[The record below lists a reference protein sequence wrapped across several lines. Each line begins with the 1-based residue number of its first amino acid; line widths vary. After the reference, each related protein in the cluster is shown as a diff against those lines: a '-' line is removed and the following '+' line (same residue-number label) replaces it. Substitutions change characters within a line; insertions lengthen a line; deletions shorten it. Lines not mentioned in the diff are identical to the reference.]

1 MYSKLQKMHRFSA
14 VFSFALLKNLK
25 FATMSEITNSSEPK
39 IIRDADQLEFLCA
52 RLRFKD
58 RKIVFTNG
66 CFDILHAGHVS
77 YLQAARALGDILIV
91 GINTDSSI
99 KRLKGES
106 RPIQNEFARY
116 MVLSAL
122 ECVDYIVP
130 FDTDTPIEIITAI
143 MPDILVKGDDYVPE
157 NIVGYT
163 EITAAGGKV
172 TTLPLLQ
179 GYSTTDLIQKIQ
191 KA

>member
-1 MYSKLQKMHRFSA
+1 
-14 VFSFALLKNLK
+14 
-25 FATMSEITNSSEPK
+25 MSEITFFSERK
-39 IIRDADQLEFLCA
+39 IIRDSNQLKFLCS

-58 RKIVFTNG
+58 KKIVFTNG

-91 GINTDSSI
+91 GINTDPSI
-99 KRLKGES
+99 KRLKGEN
-106 RPIQNEFARY
+106 RPVQNEFARY
-116 MVLSAL
+116 SVLSAL

-130 FDTDTPIEIITAI
+130 FDTDTPIEVITTI

-157 NIVGYT
+157 NIVGYS
-163 EITAAGGKV
+163 EVTASGGKV

-179 GYSTTDLIQKIQ
+179 GYSTTDLIRKIQ
-191 KA
+191 NA